1 MPRVGFTFT
10 KGAADLLVR
19 LAREYMFMDLDPEK
33 AVSTITGVLIGCD
46 RDNALQIIK
55 GSLVINV
62 DENGTV
68 YAMEAKTG
76 DLIIGIRSMVGG
88 IANKCCED
96 MDNAMCLIRGIS
108 HMINDGCVSLD
119 IPWLSIV
126 DSLMENELKLS
137 LKDISISGKNYETI
151 STVINEAKRAR
162 TRAIKT
168 IGLAGFVNN
177 NYKIFE
183 DNVDDALFERL
194 KVGIRNL
201 EETISNP
208 NCVTSFVKEYVENE
222 REINK
227 KLSDF
232 FNPCDITKGYDA
244 GWLAPN
250 GDFYGL
256 NGSRSNLLHMKISD
270 KLKEQ
275 GTIKYSEDREPDLW
289 MEINGWMRIAG
300 NQVFFEGMMLDS
312 NNHVTREQVDKLVLY
327 ADTCCN
333 GTLRMGYK
341 GHIVKSVKLKQMDL
355 LMVDKLLRDV

>member
-10 KGAADLLVR
+10 KGAAGLLVNM
-19 LAREYMFMDLDPEK
+19 AREYMFMDLDPEK
-33 AVSTITGVLIGCD
+33 AVKTITDVLIGCN

-62 DENGTV
+62 DESGTV
-68 YAMEAKTG
+68 YAIEAKTC
-76 DLIIGIRSMVGG
+76 DSIIGIRPMVGG

-108 HMINDGCVSLD
+108 HMINDGYVSLD

-126 DSLMENELKLS
+126 DSLMDNELKLS
-137 LKDISISGKNYETI
+137 LNDIHISGKNYETI
-151 STVINEAKRAR
+151 STVINEAKRVR

-168 IGLAGFVNN
+168 IGLARFVND
-177 NYKIFE
+177 NYKLFE

-194 KVGIRNL
+194 KVKIRNL

-208 NCVTSFVKEYVENE
+208 DCVTPFVKEYVENE

-227 KLSDF
+227 KLVDF

-275 GTIKYSEDREPDLW
+275 GTIKYSEDRGPDLW

-300 NQVFFEGMMLDS
+300 NQIFFGGMMLDS
-312 NNHVTREQVDKLVLY
+312 NNHVTREQVDKLILY

-333 GTLRMGYK
+333 GMLRMGYK

>member
-10 KGAADLLVR
+10 KGAADLLVNM
-19 LAREYMFMDLDPEK
+19 AREYMFMDLDPEK
-33 AVSTITGVLIGCD
+33 AVKTITDVLIGCN

-62 DENGTV
+62 DESGTV
-68 YAMEAKTG
+68 YAIEAKTC
-76 DLIIGIRSMVGG
+76 DSIIGIRPMVGG

-108 HMINDGCVSLD
+108 HMINDGYVSLD

-126 DSLMENELKLS
+126 DSLMDNELKLS
-137 LKDISISGKNYETI
+137 LNDIHISGKNYETI
-151 STVINEAKRAR
+151 STVINEAKRVR

-168 IGLAGFVNN
+168 IGLARFVND
-177 NYKIFE
+177 NYKLFE

-194 KVGIRNL
+194 KVKIRNL

-208 NCVTSFVKEYVENE
+208 DCVTPFVKEYVENE

-227 KLSDF
+227 KLVDF

-275 GTIKYSEDREPDLW
+275 GTIKYSEDRGPDLW

-300 NQVFFEGMMLDS
+300 NQIFFGGMMLDS
-312 NNHVTREQVDKLVLY
+312 NNHVTREQVDKLILY

-333 GTLRMGYK
+333 GMLGMGYK

>member
-10 KGAADLLVR
+10 KGAADLLVNM
-19 LAREYMFMDLDPEK
+19 AREYMFMDLDPEK
-33 AVSTITGVLIGCD
+33 AVKTITDVLIGCN

-62 DENGTV
+62 DESGTV
-68 YAMEAKTG
+68 YAIEAKTC
-76 DLIIGIRSMVGG
+76 DSIIGIRPMVGG

-108 HMINDGCVSLD
+108 HMINDGYVSLD

-126 DSLMENELKLS
+126 DSLMDNELKLS
-137 LKDISISGKNYETI
+137 LNDIHISGKNYETI
-151 STVINEAKRAR
+151 STVINEAKRVR

-168 IGLAGFVNN
+168 IGLARFVND
-177 NYKIFE
+177 NYKLFE

-194 KVGIRNL
+194 KVKIRNL

-208 NCVTSFVKEYVENE
+208 DCVTSFVKEYVENE

-227 KLSDF
+227 KLVDF

-275 GTIKYSEDREPDLW
+275 GTIKYSEDRGPDLW

-300 NQVFFEGMMLDS
+300 NQIFFGGMMLDS
-312 NNHVTREQVDKLVLY
+312 NNHVTREQVDKLILY

-333 GTLRMGYK
+333 GMLRMGYK

>member
-10 KGAADLLVR
+10 KGAADLLVNM
-19 LAREYMFMDLDPEK
+19 AREYMFMDLDPGK
-33 AVSTITGVLIGCD
+33 AVKTITDVLIGCN

-62 DENGTV
+62 DESGTV
-68 YAMEAKTG
+68 YAIEAKTC
-76 DLIIGIRSMVGG
+76 DSIIGIRPMVGG

-108 HMINDGCVSLD
+108 HMINDGYVSLD

-126 DSLMENELKLS
+126 DSLMDNELKLS
-137 LKDISISGKNYETI
+137 LNDIHISGKNYETI
-151 STVINEAKRAR
+151 STVINEAKRVR

-168 IGLAGFVNN
+168 IGLARFVND
-177 NYKIFE
+177 NYKLFE

-194 KVGIRNL
+194 KVKIRNL

-208 NCVTSFVKEYVENE
+208 DCVTSFVKEYVENE

-227 KLSDF
+227 KLVDF

-275 GTIKYSEDREPDLW
+275 GTIKYSEDRGPDLW

-300 NQVFFEGMMLDS
+300 NQIFFGGMMLDS
-312 NNHVTREQVDKLVLY
+312 NNHVTREQVDKLILY

-333 GTLRMGYK
+333 GMLRMGYK